1 MTEVIEGPLRAP
13 AQMLQE
19 QTYDGHKSL
28 HDDSEAERLGI
39 KAGPIEGPTHF
50 SQFEPLLAEL
60 DNGVDST
67 ETRRALAAANGH

>member
-1 MTEVIEGPLRAP
+1 MTETLKGPLRAP

-19 QTYDGHKSL
+19 QSYGGHKSL

-50 SQFEPLLAEL
+50 SQF
-60 DNGVDST
+60 VRT
-67 ETRRALAAANGH
+67 WRRSGAMRGSSGAVSPATS